1 MYRHVPTANATTRR
15 INPTN
20 KNGMPTEAVTM
31 TRARPVPTRLKITPN
46 RPSTSATIPQPS
58 VSKSLHV
65 YLPEI
70 RRGAGGG
77 DVISSIDVGEAA
89 FSLVI

>member
-1 MYRHVPTANATTRR
+1 MYRHVPTPNATTRK
-15 INPTN
+15 INPIN
-20 KNGMPTEAVTM
+20 KNGIPTEAVTM
-31 TRARPVPTRLKITPN
+31 TRVRPAPKKLKITPN
-46 RPSTSATIPQPS
+46 RPKTKATIPQLS
-58 VSKSLHV
+58 VNKSLHV

-77 DVISSIDVGEAA
+77 AIISSIDVGEAA